1 MFLRQADGRKS
12 PLPKPWSTDK
22 RSNHHNQRR
31 FNRRQSIPALL
42 PCPDPRIIPYVQD
55 SRPAARH
62 IVRTAVSVRPN
73 LTLRPARKPFRHTCG
88 KLHEC
93 LSFYYLSPNCAA
105 PFKSMPKLMPSCTSP
120 NRQLTFRQNA
130 SAETFRNNI
139 VRSPA
144 NAITLH
150 IGMQNAYGNHSAL
163 LRASGCAQLLAST
176 SMGVSCIQSVIL
188 RSRAHRNQEVIR
200 PRRALSKWP
209 RCLLL

>member
-12 PLPKPWSTDK
+12 PLPNHGAQTSGQATTINSGSTVG
-22 RSNHHNQRR
+22 NQFPR
-31 FNRRQSIPALL
+31 FSPA
-42 PCPDPRIIPYVQD
+42 PIHESSPM
-55 SRPAARH
+55 S
-62 IVRTAVSVRPN
+62 RTAAPPRAIFYALRFRFAPIEHE
-73 LTLRPARKPFRHTCG
+73 RPARKPSRHTCG

-93 LSFYYLSPNCAA
+93 LSFYYLSTNCAA
-105 PFKSMPKLMPSCTSP
+105 PLKYTPKLMSSCTSP
-120 NRQLTFRQNA
+120 NRQPIFRQNA

-150 IGMQNAYGNHSAL
+150 SGMQNAYGNHFAP

-176 SMGVSCIQSVIL
+176 SMGAACIQSVIL